1 MIQNACNR
9 LRHGLQSVIRH
20 PSSVIRHPSSVIR
33 HPSSVIRHP
42 SSVIRQG
49 KGRHERAAPAGA
61 IGRLP
66 AQA

>member
-9 LRHGLQSVIRH
+9 LRHGLQ
-20 PSSVIRHPSSVIR
+20 
-33 HPSSVIRHP
+33 SVIRHP